1 MRPARLSPARAIL
14 YGTLVVGT
22 LDIVDAFVF
31 FGWRSGTTP
40 VRILQSIASGWL
52 GRAAYTGGAG
62 VGALGAITHY
72 FIAFGIVATY
82 FVVSR
87 RVAVVT
93 RHPIACGIVYGLL
106 VYLFMNRVVIPL
118 SAIGA
123 ATWPALPVLANGLLI
138 HAFGI
143 GIPSAVAAAS
153 AQKSKEKSQKSKA
166 ESEIQKKTETNAN

>member
-1 MRPARLSPARAIL
+1 MRTVSLTSARAIL

-31 FGWRSGTTP
+31 FGLRSGTTP

-52 GRAAYTGGAG
+52 GRAAFTGGAAA
-62 VGALGAITHY
+62 VALGAITHY

-82 FVVSR
+82 VVVSR
-87 RVAVVT
+87 RVAMLT
-93 RHPIACGIVYGLL
+93 RYPIACGIVYGLV

-143 GIPSAVAAAS
+143 GIPSALFAALAS
-153 AQKSKEKSQKSKA
+153 EK
-166 ESEIQKKTETNAN
+166 

>member
-31 FGWRSGTTP
+31 FGLRSGTPP

-52 GRAAYTGGAG
+52 GRAAFTGGAG
-62 VGALGAITHY
+62 AAALGAFTHY
-72 FIAFGIVATY
+72 FIAFGIVVTY
-82 FVVSR
+82 FIASR
-87 RVAVVT
+87 RVAVLT
-93 RHPIACGIVYGLL
+93 RHPIPCGIVYGLL
-106 VYLFMNRVVIPL
+106 VYLFMNRVVIPS

-123 ATWPALPVLANGLLI
+123 ASWPVLPVLANGLLI

-143 GIPSAVAAAS
+143 GIPSALFVARAS
-153 AQKSKEKSQKSKA
+153 KFS
-166 ESEIQKKTETNAN
+166 T

>member
-1 MRPARLSPARAIL
+1 MRPAPLGAARAIL

-31 FGWRSGTTP
+31 FGLRSGASP

-62 VGALGAITHY
+62 AAVLGAMTHY

-82 FVVSR
+82 FVASR
-87 RVAVVT
+87 RFAVLT

-118 SAIGA
+118 SAIGT

-143 GIPSAVAAAS
+143 GIPSALFAA
-153 AQKSKEKSQKSKA
+153 QVSKFSTSKDPG
-166 ESEIQKKTETNAN
+166 SVRSVRL

>member
-1 MRPARLSPARAIL
+1 MRPAALSPARAIL

-31 FGWRSGTTP
+31 FGLRSGTP
-40 VRILQSIASGWL
+40 PARILQSIASGWL

-62 VGALGAITHY
+62 AAALGSITHY
-72 FIAFGIVATY
+72 FIAFGIVVTY
-82 FVVSR
+82 FVASR
-87 RVAVVT
+87 RVAVLT
-93 RHPIACGIVYGLL
+93 RHPIACGIVYGVL

-123 ATWPALPVLANGLLI
+123 ASWPVLPVLANGLLI

-143 GIPSAVAAAS
+143 GIPSAIFATLAS
-153 AQKSKEKSQKSKA
+153 
-166 ESEIQKKTETNAN
+166 NRP

>member
-1 MRPARLSPARAIL
+1 MANITAASAIL

-22 LDIVDAFVF
+22 LDIADAFVF
-31 FGWRSGTTP
+31 FGLRSGATP

-52 GRAAYTGGAG
+52 GRSAYGGGAG
-62 VGALGAITHY
+62 AAALGAITHY

-82 FVVSR
+82 FAVSR
-87 RVAVVT
+87 HVAVLT

-118 SAIGA
+118 SAIGT

-138 HAFGI
+138 HVLGI
-143 GIPSAVAAAS
+143 GIPSAVFAARAS
-153 AQKSKEKSQKSKA
+153 TFS
-166 ESEIQKKTETNAN
+166 T

>member
-1 MRPARLSPARAIL
+1 MQPARLSPARAIL

-31 FGWRSGTTP
+31 FGLRSGTTP

-62 VGALGAITHY
+62 AAALGAITHY

-87 RVAVVT
+87 RAAVLT
-93 RHPIACGIVYGLL
+93 RHPIACGMVYGLL

-123 ATWPALPVLANGLLI
+123 GAATWPALPVLVNGLLI

-143 GIPSAVAAAS
+143 GIPSAVAAAA
-153 AQKSKEKSQKSKA
+153 AQRSKREKLKVKS
-166 ESEIQKKTETNAN
+166 

>member
-1 MRPARLSPARAIL
+1 LSPARAIL

-31 FGWRSGTTP
+31 FGLRSGTP
-40 VRILQSIASGWL
+40 PARILQSIASGWL

-62 VGALGAITHY
+62 AAALGAITHY
-72 FIAFGIVATY
+72 FIAFGIVVTY

-87 RVAVVT
+87 RVAVLT
-93 RHPIACGIVYGLL
+93 RHPIACGIVYGVL

-123 ATWPALPVLANGLLI
+123 ASWPVLPVLANGLLI

-143 GIPSAVAAAS
+143 GIPSAIFATLAS
-153 AQKSKEKSQKSKA
+153 
-166 ESEIQKKTETNAN
+166 NRR

>member
-1 MRPARLSPARAIL
+1 LSPARAIL

-31 FGWRSGTTP
+31 FGLRSGTP
-40 VRILQSIASGWL
+40 PARILQSIASGWL

-62 VGALGAITHY
+62 AAALGAITHY
-72 FIAFGIVATY
+72 FIAFGIVVTY
-82 FVVSR
+82 FVASR
-87 RVAVVT
+87 RVAVLT
-93 RHPIACGIVYGLL
+93 RHPIACGIVYGAL

-123 ATWPALPVLANGLLI
+123 ASWPVLPVLANGLLI

-143 GIPSAVAAAS
+143 GIPSAIFATLAS
-153 AQKSKEKSQKSKA
+153 
-166 ESEIQKKTETNAN
+166 NRP

>member
-31 FGWRSGTTP
+31 FGLRSGATP

-62 VGALGAITHY
+62 AAALGAITHY

-87 RVAVVT
+87 RVAVLT
-93 RHPIACGIVYGLL
+93 RHSIACGIVYGLL

-123 ATWPALPVLANGLLI
+123 ATRLGSVFRARSSRRAPRRGDNRRLGDQETCGSAARPAQQ
-138 HAFGI
+138 
-143 GIPSAVAAAS
+143 AA
-153 AQKSKEKSQKSKA
+153 ERG
-166 ESEIQKKTETNAN
+166 

>member
-1 MRPARLSPARAIL
+1 MRLARLSSARAIL

-31 FGWRSGTTP
+31 FGLRSGSTP

-62 VGALGAITHY
+62 AAALGAITHY

-87 RVAVVT
+87 RVAVLT

-118 SAIGA
+118 SAIGT
-123 ATWPALPVLANGLLI
+123 ATWPPLPVLVNGLLI

-143 GIPSAVAAAS
+143 GIPSAMFAALAS
-153 AQKSKEKSQKSKA
+153 ERKSKEKS
-166 ESEIQKKTETNAN
+166 

>member
-1 MRPARLSPARAIL
+1 MRAAALSPARAIL

-31 FGWRSGTTP
+31 FGLRSGTP
-40 VRILQSIASGWL
+40 PARILQSIASGWL

-62 VGALGAITHY
+62 AAALGAITHY
-72 FIAFGIVATY
+72 FIAFGIVVTY

-87 RVAVVT
+87 RVAVLT
-93 RHPIACGIVYGLL
+93 RHPIACGIVYGVL

-123 ATWPALPVLANGLLI
+123 ASWPVLPVLANGLLI

-143 GIPSAVAAAS
+143 GIPSAIFATLAS
-153 AQKSKEKSQKSKA
+153 
-166 ESEIQKKTETNAN
+166 NRP

>member
-1 MRPARLSPARAIL
+1 MEPAQLSPARAIL

-22 LDIVDAFVF
+22 LDVVDAFVF
-31 FGWRSGTTP
+31 FGLRSGTTP
-40 VRILQSIASGWL
+40 ARILQSIASGWL

-62 VGALGAITHY
+62 AAALGAITHY

-87 RVAVVT
+87 RAAVLT
-93 RHPIACGIVYGLL
+93 RHPIACGMVYGLL

-123 ATWPALPVLANGLLI
+123 GAATWPALPVLVNGLLI

-143 GIPSAVAAAS
+143 GIPSAVAAAA
-153 AQKSKEKSQKSKA
+153 AQKSKEKS
-166 ESEIQKKTETNAN
+166 

>member
-1 MRPARLSPARAIL
+1 MRPARLTPARAIL

-31 FGWRSGTTP
+31 FGLRSGTPP

-52 GRAAYTGGAG
+52 GRAAYSGGASAA
-62 VGALGAITHY
+62 ALGAITHY

-82 FVVSR
+82 IIVSR
-87 RVAVVT
+87 GVPVLT

-118 SAIGA
+118 SAIGT
-123 ATWPALPVLANGLLI
+123 ATWPPLPVLANGLLI
-138 HAFGI
+138 HAFGV
-143 GIPSAVAAAS
+143 GIPSALFAARAS
-153 AQKSKEKSQKSKA
+153 SNG
-166 ESEIQKKTETNAN
+166 T

>member
-22 LDIVDAFVF
+22 LDIVDAFLF
-31 FGWRSGTTP
+31 FGLRSGATP

-62 VGALGAITHY
+62 AAALGAITHY
-72 FIAFGIVATY
+72 FIAFAIVATY

-87 RVAVVT
+87 RVTVLT
-93 RHPIACGIVYGLL
+93 RHPIACGIVFGLL
-106 VYLFMNRVVIPL
+106 VYLFMNRVVIPF

-123 ATWPALPVLANGLLI
+123 ATWPAPPVLANGLLI

-143 GIPSAVAAAS
+143 GIPSAFFAALAS
-153 AQKSKEKSQKSKA
+153 ER
-166 ESEIQKKTETNAN
+166 

>member
-1 MRPARLSPARAIL
+1 LSPARAIL

-31 FGWRSGTTP
+31 FGLRSGTP
-40 VRILQSIASGWL
+40 PARILQSIASGWL

-62 VGALGAITHY
+62 AAALGAITHY
-72 FIAFGIVATY
+72 FIAFGIVVTY
-82 FVVSR
+82 FVASR
-87 RVAVVT
+87 RVAVLT
-93 RHPIACGIVYGLL
+93 RHPIACGIVYGVL

-123 ATWPALPVLANGLLI
+123 ASWPVLPVLANGLLI

-143 GIPSAVAAAS
+143 GIPSAIFATLAS
-153 AQKSKEKSQKSKA
+153 
-166 ESEIQKKTETNAN
+166 NRP